1 MRPSPVDVAVV
12 GAGPAGATIATM
24 LASRGLKVAMLQID
38 APARRR
44 RSEVM
49 SPRCVHAVGEWLPK
63 GILDDSA
70 VARRCSGIQ
79 SRWSGPDVH
88 YDSYGDEAAFLID
101 RAALDQALLNAARE
115 AGVRLESGCRVDE
128 VTLASAH
135 ATLAGTRAGAAWSLD
150 ARFAVDATGRSCRV
164 ARRLGVTRHH
174 LARQVAMIG
183 CARVDYP
190 PCGGNWFRVERARHG
205 WWSAAPL
212 PGVGWEL
219 VYYRTVASPKP
230 DRSAIAQWFRSTRL
244 ALDVG
249 EWDTTGASQARGF
262 DAGFSA
268 LETVQG
274 HRWIAVGDAAVA
286 FDPISSQGLW
296 HAIGSASA
304 AAAAVEN
311 YLARGNSRGLAS
323 YEFRTFATLR
333 HHARELRRHY
343 EGML

>member
-244 ALDVG
+244 ALDV
-249 EWDTTGASQARGF
+249 ASGTPRAQARR
-262 DAGFSA
+262 AGSTQA
-268 LETVQG
+268 SLHWRPSRVTG
-274 HRWIAVGDAAVA
+274 
-286 FDPISSQGLW
+286 GLRSVTPPLPSTPSL
-296 HAIGSASA
+296 HKACGTQSA
-304 AAAAVEN
+304 APV
-311 YLARGNSRGLAS
+311 
-323 YEFRTFATLR
+323 
-333 HHARELRRHY
+333 RRPQPSKTT
-343 EGML
+343 